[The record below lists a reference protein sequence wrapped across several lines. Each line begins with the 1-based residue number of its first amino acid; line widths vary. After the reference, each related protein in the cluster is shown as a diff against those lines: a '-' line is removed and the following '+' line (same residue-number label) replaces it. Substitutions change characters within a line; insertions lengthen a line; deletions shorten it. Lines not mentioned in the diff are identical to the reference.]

1 MVKSSNHNAISL
13 AWRRRH
19 VSIAACRTIITTI
32 ITMNSILNA
41 IRADTRILTQAMFTQ
56 AMLIQAMRTQA
67 TRMPAPVQKA
77 GRLRLV

>member
-1 MVKSSNHNAISL
+1 
-13 AWRRRH
+13 
-19 VSIAACRTIITTI
+19 
-32 ITMNSILNA
+32 MNSILNA

>member
-19 VSIAACRTIITTI
+19 VSIAACRTIIT
-32 ITMNSILNA
+32 MNSILNA
-41 IRADTRILTQAMFTQ
+41 IRADTRILTQAMLMQ

-77 GRLRLV
+77 ARLRLV